1 MHGGVFK
8 APEYLCYESERP
20 ARRGFVPTRAFP
32 VHSIPFEVMT
42 YMLCLASEDIGKAL
56 SFDKTIDAVEEAFLV
71 YEKDTFQMPLRTQV
85 EHGENTLIFMPCFI
99 PEAIGTKLVSI
110 FPENVGRDLPTL
122 NGLMVLFDG
131 STGRI
136 RAVMPGA
143 ALTARRTGAVGGVA
157 VRTLAPADV
166 SVLGIVGA
174 GVQGFHQALFSCS
187 VRAFR
192 QVQVFDRREEQVE
205 AFIRDL
211 SDMVPKIE
219 VVQAQ
224 STEQLLSESD
234 VIVTATDSNHP
245 VLPDNGPSYEDK
257 VIVGIGS
264 YRPEMREFPDAL
276 FDRLDAL
283 YVDTEHALEESGDV
297 IDPVR
302 QGRIP
307 RERVVTLGKI
317 ISGTEALSET
327 ASVRCFK
334 SVGMALFDVVVAD
347 RIVGEAERK
356 GLGKVFDLE

>member
-174 GVQGFHQALFSCS
+174 GVQGFHQALFACQQ
-187 VRAFR
+187 RAIKELRIIDKSKEIMNRFASR
-192 QVQVFDRREEQVE
+192 FN
-205 AFIRDL
+205 AFYPNI
-211 SDMVPKIE
+211 
-219 VVQAQ
+219 
-224 STEQLLSESD
+224 
-234 VIVTATDSNHP
+234 
-245 VLPDNGPSYEDK
+245 K
-257 VIVGIGS
+257 VIKCLS
-264 YRPEMREFPDAL
+264 
-276 FDRLDAL
+276 
-283 YVDTEHALEESGDV
+283 SGELCQASEV
-297 IDPVR
+297 I
-302 QGRIP
+302 I
-307 RERVVTLGKI
+307 
-317 ISGTEALSET
+317 T
-327 ASVRCFK
+327 ANAQAP
-334 SVGMALFDVVVAD
+334 ML
-347 RIVGEAERK
+347 
-356 GLGKVFDLE
+356 